1 MPPRKSSVAM
11 HRLRPP
17 AQRHTDPP
25 LPWAAPADRP
35 ADRGVD
41 LSRIEHAIRE
51 IIIALGEDPDR
62 EGLRQTPAR
71 IARAYAELTRGL
83 RIDPRAYLKT
93 SFGCGCAATRLLR
106 DITPPDRARNSA
118 SGVSE

>member
-11 HRLRPP
+11 RRLRPP
-17 AQRHTDPP
+17 AQRHTDSS

-71 IARAYAELTRGL
+71 IARGLCGAHSRPAHRSTCLPEDIVRVRLRGHSTPAGYHAARSGAQL
-83 RIDPRAYLKT
+83 R
-93 SFGCGCAATRLLR
+93 
-106 DITPPDRARNSA
+106 
-118 SGVSE
+118 